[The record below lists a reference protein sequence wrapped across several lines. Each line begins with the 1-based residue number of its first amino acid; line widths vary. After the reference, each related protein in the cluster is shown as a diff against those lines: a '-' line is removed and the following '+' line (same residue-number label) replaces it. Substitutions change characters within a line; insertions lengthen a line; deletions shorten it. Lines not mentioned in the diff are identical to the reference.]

1 MSMRPLMLC
10 LAVGAQLAVST
21 AAVANTQ
28 SDMNAFWSDSLSSA
42 NVTGPTAY
50 QGQSA
55 GYYTLGNVALRAP
68 QESANIAA
76 IQLPSVRAG
85 CGGIDLFTGGFSFI
99 NSDQLVA
106 LLKATASNAVSYAFM
121 LALKSLSPI
130 IADQMESLAKV
141 AQDINSFNMSSCE
154 SAQALVASV
163 WTRGDIASKQI
174 CQDLGAYRGF
184 YSDRI
189 QSRHGCGSQ
198 GSRMATLGALPA
210 SDKKAVPI
218 NKNIAWEAVKQHPML
233 SSDRELGEL
242 FMTLTG
248 TVITRCPTNDD
259 SGCVYDVLPAEA
271 RDAGVITAVLDGGS
285 IRAHACDEI
294 GSCLNPSKFGRTI
307 TVTSATAL
315 RPRVAAMLSGI
326 VTKIRGRQAL
336 SAAEQDFLNMVS
348 LPVYK
353 MASVYAAQQGSL
365 AGSAMAQ
372 YADIIALDLVYTWMG
387 RSVGRVEEG
396 ARNLVG
402 IDPEQLK
409 EWRASTDAIQ
419 AYLLQ
424 AQTNVQARSSALDAM
439 IARTMQAEQ
448 VLAARLGNRVGD
460 SLAFSASLAP
470 N

>member
-1 MSMRPLMLC
+1 MKKRALMLAAAWC
-10 LAVGAQLAVST
+10 GSFAMST
-21 AAVANTQ
+21 AALANTT
-28 SDMNAFWSDSLSSA
+28 SDMNAFWTGSLGAA

-55 GYYTLGNVALRAP
+55 GYYTLGNVAMRGP

-85 CGGIDLFTGGFSFI
+85 CGGIDLFSGGFSFI
-99 NSDQLVA
+99 NSDQIVA
-106 LLKATASNAVSYAFM
+106 MLKATASNAVSYAFM
-121 LALKSLSPI
+121 LAIKSLSPI

-163 WTRGDIASKQI
+163 WSRSDIASKQI

-198 GSRMATLGALPA
+198 GNRMATLGSLPA
-210 SDKKAVPI
+210 ADKVAVPI
-218 NKNIAWEAVKQHPML
+218 NKNIAWEAIKQHPML
-233 SSDRELGEL
+233 ASDRELGEL

-248 TVITRCPTNDD
+248 TIITRCPANDN

-271 RDAGVITAVLDGGS
+271 RDPGVISAVLDGGS
-285 IRAHACDEI
+285 IRAHRCNELTN
-294 GSCLNPSKFGRTI
+294 CLTPAKFGQTI
-307 TVTSATAL
+307 TINVNSGL
-315 RPRVAAMLSGI
+315 RSRVAAMLTSI
-326 VTKIRGRQAL
+326 MTKIRDRQAL
-336 SAAEQDFLNMVS
+336 NATEQDFLNMVS

-353 MASVYAAQQGSL
+353 MASVYSAQQGTL
-365 AGSAMAQ
+365 ATGAMAQ

-396 ARNLVG
+396 ASNLVG
-402 IDPEQLK
+402 IDPEQLR
-409 EWRASTDAIQ
+409 EWRASTEAIQ
-419 AYLLQ
+419 AYLLE
-424 AQTNVQARSSALDAM
+424 AQTSVQARASALDAM
-439 IARTMQAEQ
+439 IARTQQVEQ
-448 VLAARLGNRVGD
+448 VLAARLGNRIGD

>member
-1 MSMRPLMLC
+1 MTLRAFT
-10 LAVGAQLAVST
+10 AVALSLLVATGAS
-21 AAVANTQ
+21 ANTQ
-28 SDMNAFWSDSLSSA
+28 SDMNAFWSSSLGSA

-50 QGQSA
+50 QGQAA
-55 GYYTLGNVALRAP
+55 GYYTLGNVVLRSP

-99 NSDQLVA
+99 SSDQLVA
-106 LLKATASNAVSYAFM
+106 MLKATASNAVSYAFM
-121 LALKSLSPI
+121 LAIKSLSPI

-141 AQDINSFNMSSCE
+141 AQDINSFNMGSCE

-163 WTRGDIASKQI
+163 WSRGDIASKQI

-198 GSRMATLGALPA
+198 GNRMATLGSLPA
-210 SDKKAVPI
+210 ADKKAVPI
-218 NKNIAWEAVKQHPML
+218 NKNLAWEAIKQHPL
-233 SSDRELGEL
+233 LASDRELGEL

-248 TVITRCPTNDD
+248 TIITRCPANDD

-271 RDAGVITAVLDGGS
+271 RDPGVISAVLDGGD
-285 IRAHACDEI
+285 IRAHRCDETTN
-294 GSCLNPSKFGRTI
+294 CLTPGKFTQTI
-307 TVTSATAL
+307 TVNTTTAL

-326 VTKIRGRQAL
+326 VTKIQSRQAL
-336 SAAEQDFLNMVS
+336 SATEQDFLNMVS

-372 YADIIALDLVYTWMG
+372 YADIIALDLVYTWMA
-387 RSVGRVEEG
+387 RAVGRVEEG
-396 ARNLVG
+396 ASNLVG
-402 IDPEQLK
+402 IDPEQLR
-409 EWRASTDAIQ
+409 EWRSSTEAIQ
-419 AYLLQ
+419 AYLLE
-424 AQTNVQARSSALDAM
+424 AQTNVQARASALDAM
-439 IARTMQAEQ
+439 IARTQQAEQ
-448 VLAARLGNRVGD
+448 VLAARLGNRIGD

>member
-1 MSMRPLMLC
+1 MRLRVLILTAAWAC
-10 LAVGAQLAVST
+10 SLAAST
-21 AAVANTQ
+21 AARANTQ
-28 SDMNAFWSDSLSSA
+28 SDMNAFWSNSLGSA

-55 GYYTLGNVALRAP
+55 GYYTLGNFALRGP
-68 QESANIAA
+68 QETANIAA

-99 NSDQLVA
+99 SSDQLVA
-106 LLKATASNAVSYAFM
+106 MLKATASNAISYAFM
-121 LALKSLSPI
+121 LAIKSLSPI

-141 AQDINSFNMSSCE
+141 AQDINSFNMGSCE

-163 WTRGDIASKQI
+163 WSRGDIASKQI

-198 GSRMATLGALPA
+198 GNRMATLGSLPA
-210 SDKKAVPI
+210 SDKQAVPI
-218 NKNIAWEAVKQHPML
+218 NKNIAWESIKQHPML
-233 SSDRELGEL
+233 ASDRELGEL

-248 TVITRCPTNDD
+248 TVITRCPTNDN

-271 RDAGVITAVLDGGS
+271 RDQGVITAVLDGGV
-285 IRAHACDEI
+285 IRAHRCDEI
-294 GSCLNPSKFGRTI
+294 GACLNPSKFGQSI
-307 TVTSATAL
+307 TVSSATAL

-326 VTKIRGRQAL
+326 VTKIQARQAL

-365 AGSAMAQ
+365 AGNAMAQ

-387 RSVGRVEEG
+387 RSIGRVEDG

-409 EWRASTDAIQ
+409 EWRSSTEAIQ
-419 AYLLQ
+419 SYLLD
-424 AQTNVQARSSALDAM
+424 AQTNVQARASALDAM

-460 SLAFSASLAP
+460 SLAFSATLAP